1 MGSSFPTRASPLVET
16 VAHTRLVNSAGLHA
30 RPCHAIVSAA
40 LRYPCELE
48 VSSGGRTVS
57 GRSILELMTLCAPCE
72 AELDFRARGPG
83 AADLVGELVLLVE
96 RGFGEL
102 P

>member
-1 MGSSFPTRASPLVET
+1 VEA
-16 VAHTRLVNSAGLHA
+16 VAHTRLLNAAGLHA

-40 LRYPCELE
+40 LRYPCELD
-48 VSSGGRTVS
+48 VSSGGNTVS
-57 GRSILELMTLCAPCE
+57 GRSILELMTLCAPCDTC
-72 AELDFRARGPG
+72 LSFHARGPG
-83 AADLVGELVLLVE
+83 AVDLVAELVLLVE